1 MSTKTLVID
10 NPSNKLRERMEKA
23 SETKRKIKE
32 YVKQNGSL
40 QGLDL
45 PGVKFV
51 KPF

>member
-1 MSTKTLVID
+1 MSKTLVID
-10 NPSNKLRERMEKA
+10 NPSDSLRVRMEKA

-32 YVKQNGSL
+32 HVNQNGSL
-40 QGLDL
+40 KGLEL